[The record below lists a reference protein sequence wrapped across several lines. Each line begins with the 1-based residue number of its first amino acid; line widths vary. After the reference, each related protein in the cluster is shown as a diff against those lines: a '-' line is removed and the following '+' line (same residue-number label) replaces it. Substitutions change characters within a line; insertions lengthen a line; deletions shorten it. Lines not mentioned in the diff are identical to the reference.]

1 MLEEAVLAAEKVDSA
16 LIARVGPVEGEEEAV
31 EAVGSFSS
39 LFQTPFALRIEMQYP
54 LSLPI

>member
-1 MLEEAVLAAEKVDSA
+1 VLVAEEVDSA
-16 LIARVGPVEGEEEAV
+16 LLARAGPVEGKEAV
-31 EAVGSFSS
+31 EGSFSL